1 MSILE
6 NLNAIFTLETQEP
19 PATEETVQELK
30 KFSSIDV
37 PSDYIEINQCCTNAE
52 MNVNNEIYIR
62 IWSPLDCIEMNKAHN
77 IHKYI
82 PNSLAIGD
90 DEGGRV
96 LLYTNGKK
104 GFGLYTVDFGD
115 LDIEEAI
122 KISPSLKSLLVDGI
136 GAEKLLL
143 Y

>member
-19 PATEETVQELK
+19 PATEETVQELQN
-30 KFSSIDV
+30 FSSIDV
-37 PSDYIEINQCCTNAE
+37 PSDYLEIIQHCTNAE
-52 MNVNNEIYIR
+52 INVNNEIYIR
-62 IWSPLDCIEMNKAHN
+62 IWSPSDCMEMNEAHN
-77 IHKYI
+77 IQKYI

-90 DEGGRV
+90 DEGEKV
-96 LLYTNGKK
+96 LLYANGKD

-136 GAEKLLL
+136 GVEELLL
-143 Y
+143 